1 MAHPAR
7 SIQIHLC
14 LALLSRSRGGDSAR
28 GEAAAQAGR
37 RRAKGGVGGASS
49 SGATRSSRHDLHRCS
64 KLRGGQI
71 CLPRPL
77 TGDVLEYRWGLL
89 GCDSWRTAWAMAVVP
104 TEW

>member
-14 LALLSRSRGGDSAR
+14 LVLLSLGA
-28 GEAAAQAGR
+28 EAVTAQEGR

-49 SGATRSSRHDLHRCS
+49 SGATRSSRHDLHHCS

-71 CLPRPL
+71 YLPRPL
-77 TGDVLEYRWGLL
+77 TGDVLEYRRGLL
-89 GCDSWRTAWAMAVVP
+89 RCDSWRTA
-104 TEW
+104 